1 MQIDIDLGDV
11 AQINSLRII
20 LNRNG
25 SIKGWNIRYE
35 LVRTDW
41 SVTRGKQGFPKKQ
54 FGEMRPVMA
63 ELIEELVNA
72 GVPRWKIKTETN
84 GIVSFM
90 V

>member
-20 LNRNG
+20 LNRNC

-41 SVTRGKQGFPKKQ
+41 SVTRGKRGFPKKQ
-54 FGEMRPVMA
+54 FGEMRPVMSD
-63 ELIEELVNA
+63 LIQELVNA